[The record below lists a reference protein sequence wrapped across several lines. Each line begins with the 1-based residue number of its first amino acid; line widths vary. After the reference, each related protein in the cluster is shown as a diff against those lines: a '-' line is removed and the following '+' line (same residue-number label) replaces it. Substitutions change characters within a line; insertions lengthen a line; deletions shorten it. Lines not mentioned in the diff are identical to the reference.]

1 VVETGD
7 VPVTVADSEP
17 GVGAGAVLRAIGGTG
32 KQIKL
37 PAKAIVG
44 RAADCD
50 VVLDDESVS
59 RRHAQLARDER
70 GLYRVRDLD
79 SGNGTF
85 LDGKE
90 IGKEPVLVPAG
101 ARLRF
106 GEVELVFCQ
115 PKAGLSG
122 QKLLLGA
129 LVAMLA
135 LVGALIA
142 FRPAR
147 RDGAESAAAGATA
160 VGEKA
165 LAALYP
171 DAALRAAMARYARG
185 DTAGA
190 LRGLSALRARGAS
203 EALERI
209 KLVDRRFRE
218 GQAAL
223 LSKALDRADRL
234 WGEALRADAA
244 LMPAR
249 AESFLGRQ
257 MRATL
262 LGAHAKAGDER
273 FSRGQY
279 AGAYDEWTKGLA
291 LSPRD
296 PQLLDQLPRLEKVAE
311 RILSAGSPSCD
322 QLAVAA
328 HITRADPPSPAHQ
341 AAQKGLSRCR

>member
-90 IGKEPVLVPAG
+90 IGKEPVLIPAG

-106 GEVELVFCQ
+106 GEVELVFCRPQ
-115 PKAGLSG
+115 AGLSR

-147 RDGAESAAAGATA
+147 HDGAESAA
-160 VGEKA
+160 VSEKA

-171 DAALRAAMARYARG
+171 DAALRAAMESYARG

-190 LRGLSALRARGAS
+190 LRGLSAVRARGAS
-203 EALERI
+203 EALKRI

-223 LSKALDRADRL
+223 LSKALDRADRV

-244 LMPAR
+244 LMPAGG
-249 AESFLGRQ
+249 ESFLGRQ

-262 LGAHAKAGDER
+262 SRAHAEAGEER

-328 HITRADPPSPAHQ
+328 HITRADPPSPTHQ
-341 AAQKGLSRCR
+341 AAQRGLSRCR